1 MDRYLDKYLDR
12 YLAIETTQAKSAI
25 RRTKYYYRATINL
38 LQHHI
43 YSAILNKI
51 MAYCDFTIRK
61 AKEEFN
67 LTLVEGG
74 TFFPEIKPIPPSPYL
89 SEFLQ
94 ESLPLA
100 IAMGSEK
107 ARSELIIS
115 PILFEVRKILDRK
128 ISFFSGEEFTVD
140 QSIGLNGICDFLI
153 SLSTE
158 QLIIEAPAVVIVE
171 AKKENLKGG
180 LGQCMAEMVAAQR
193 FNEAKKQPTQVI
205 YGVVTSGNLWTFLKL
220 EKQILTIDFT
230 DYFIPP
236 CGKNF
241 GNFSLDD

>member
-1 MDRYLDKYLDR
+1 
-12 YLAIETTQAKSAI
+12 
-25 RRTKYYYRATINL
+25 
-38 LQHHI
+38 
-43 YSAILNKI
+43 
-51 MAYCDFTIRK
+51 MAYSDFTIRK
-61 AKEEFN
+61 VKQSFN

-74 TFFPEIKPIPPSPYL
+74 SFFPPIEPVAANPYL
-89 SEFLQ
+89 VEFLQ

-115 PILFEVRKILDRK
+115 PILFEMRKILDRK

-140 QSIGLNGICDFLI
+140 PSVGLNGTCDFLI
-153 SLSTE
+153 SKSPE

-193 FNEAKKQPTQVI
+193 FNEANQQPTQVI
-205 YGVVTSGNLWTFLKL
+205 YGSVTSGNLWTFLKL
-220 EKQILTIDFT
+220 EQQTVTIDLT
-230 DYFIPP
+230 DYLVSPVEKLLGILVWMI
-236 CGKNF
+236 KNT
-241 GNFSLDD
+241 

>member
-1 MDRYLDKYLDR
+1 
-12 YLAIETTQAKSAI
+12 
-25 RRTKYYYRATINL
+25 
-38 LQHHI
+38 
-43 YSAILNKI
+43 
-51 MAYCDFTIRK
+51 MAYSDFTIRK
-61 AKEEFN
+61 AKQSFN

-74 TFFPEIKPIPPSPYL
+74 SFFPPIEPVAANPYL
-89 SEFLQ
+89 VEFLQ

-115 PILFEVRKILDRK
+115 PILFEMRKILDRK

-140 QSIGLNGICDFLI
+140 PSVGLNGTCDFLI
-153 SLSTE
+153 SKSPE

-193 FNEAKKQPTQVI
+193 FNEANQQPTQVI
-205 YGVVTSGNLWTFLKL
+205 YGSVTSGNLWTFLKL
-220 EKQILTIDFT
+220 EQQTVTIDLT
-230 DYFIPP
+230 DYLVSPVEKLLGILVWMI
-236 CGKNF
+236 KNT
-241 GNFSLDD
+241 

>member
-1 MDRYLDKYLDR
+1 
-12 YLAIETTQAKSAI
+12 
-25 RRTKYYYRATINL
+25 
-38 LQHHI
+38 
-43 YSAILNKI
+43 
-51 MAYCDFTIRK
+51 MAYSDFSIRK
-61 AKEEFN
+61 AKQSFN

-74 TFFPEIKPIPPSPYL
+74 SFFPPIEPVAANPYL
-89 SEFLQ
+89 VEFLQ

-140 QSIGLNGICDFLI
+140 PSMGLNGTCDFLI
-153 SLSTE
+153 SKSPE

-193 FNEAKKQPTQVI
+193 FNEVNQQPTQVI
-205 YGVVTSGNLWTFLKL
+205 YGSVTSGNLWTFLKL
-220 EKQILTIDFT
+220 EKETVTIDLT
-230 DYFIPP
+230 DYLVPP
-236 CGKNF
+236 VEKLLGILIWMIQNT
-241 GNFSLDD
+241 

>member
-1 MDRYLDKYLDR
+1 
-12 YLAIETTQAKSAI
+12 
-25 RRTKYYYRATINL
+25 
-38 LQHHI
+38 
-43 YSAILNKI
+43 
-51 MAYCDFTIRK
+51 MAYSDFSIRK
-61 AKEEFN
+61 AKQSFN

-74 TFFPEIKPIPPSPYL
+74 SFFPTIEPVAASPYL
-89 SEFLQ
+89 VEFLQ

-115 PILFEVRKILDRK
+115 PIVFEVRKILDRK

-140 QSIGLNGICDFLI
+140 PSVGLNGTCDFLI
-153 SLSTE
+153 SKSPE

-193 FNEAKKQPTQVI
+193 FNEANQQPTQVI
-205 YGVVTSGNLWTFLKL
+205 YGSVTSGNLWTFLKL
-220 EKQILTIDFT
+220 EKQTVTIDLT
-230 DYFIPP
+230 DYLVHPVEKLLGILVWMIQ
-236 CGKNF
+236 NT
-241 GNFSLDD
+241 SLE